1 MVQSQI
7 RGNKQI
13 QSGSIT
19 NVEIASDAN
28 IALTKLQNGTVL
40 SGLNGRVSDLE
51 ADSFITREI
60 PSGLINGSNVT
71 FTLASTPVSGS
82 EQVFINGLLQDP
94 GAGNSYT
101 ISGSTITFLSAPLSG
116 DEIHVSY
123 ATGSYSVTPSSSAEG
138 GGSPAASSNINY
150 ATVIAGENAVAGS
163 QNWSVM
169 IRSDGKLFSC
179 GVNSYGT
186 LGLGD
191 TIVRYSPRQVGSD
204 SNWSKVFASQ
214 YWYDGAS
221 YANACLAIKSNGTL
235 WGWGYNGNYNLGLG
249 DTTQRNSPVQ
259 VGVAT
264 NWSTISMGTNFVS
277 AIKTDGTLW
286 SWGNNGSGSIGDGT
300 NITRTTPVQVG
311 SGTNWSKIA
320 CGADHNIA
328 IKTDGTLWSWGWN
341 GYGQLGLGN
350 NTNRNSPV
358 QIGSATNWVAVA
370 CGWAYS
376 LAIKSDGT
384 LWAWGIND
392 FGQLGLGDTT
402 QRNSP
407 VQVGVATNWSKVK
420 CGTWHTM
427 AIKTDGTLWG
437 FGINNP
443 YYHLG
448 DGTTTQRNS
457 PVQIGTATNW
467 SNMFIAVAHTFAS
480 KTDGAL
486 YSWGENSFGQL
497 GHGTTV
503 QKYGPAKAEVD
514 LDI

>member
-40 SGLNGRVSDLE
+40 SGLNNRVSNLE

-101 ISGSTITFLSAPLSG
+101 ISGSTITFLSAPLTN

-123 ATGSYSVTPSSSAEG
+123 ATGSYSVTPSDSVSNNNSQSASNASYGTVLSGESTFGTCQGSS
-138 GGSPAASSNINY
+138 
-150 ATVIAGENAVAGS
+150 VV
-163 QNWSVM
+163 
-169 IRSDGKLFSC
+169 IRSDGYILTFGK
-179 GVNSYGT
+179 NSYGQ

-191 TIVRYSPRQVGSD
+191 IVDRLSPRILGSD
-204 SNWSKVFASQ
+204 TNWSKVAGGEYISGGDQQNF
-214 YWYDGAS
+214 
-221 YANACLAIKSNGTL
+221 CLALKTNGTI
-235 WGWGYNGNYNLGLG
+235 WSWGYNNSGQLGVG

-259 VGVAT
+259 IGSAT
-264 NWSTISMGTNFVS
+264 NWSKIAAGSWHAT

-286 SWGNNGSGSIGDGT
+286 AWGYNSYGNIGDGT
-300 NITRTTPVQVG
+300 ITQRNSPVQVG
-311 SGTNWSKIA
+311 SATNWSKVDSA
-320 CGADHNIA
+320 WHNLA
-328 IKTDGTLWSWGWN
+328 IKTDGTLWAWGWN
-341 GYGQLGLGN
+341 TYGQLGLGD
-350 NTNRNSPV
+350 TINRTSPV
-358 QIGSATNWVAVA
+358 QIGSATNWVAVST
-370 CGWAYS
+370 GWGHS

-384 LWAWGIND
+384 LWAWGYNAN
-392 FGQLGLGDTT
+392 GQLGLGDTT
-402 QRNSP
+402 NRTSP
-407 VQVGVATNWSKVK
+407 VQIGSATNWSKVSG
-420 CGTWHTM
+420 GTYCTM

-437 FGINNP
+437 WGDNT
-443 YYHLG
+443 YYKIG
-448 DGTTTQRNS
+448 DGTTVQRTS
-457 PVQIGTATNW
+457 PIQVGTATDW
-467 SNMFIAVAHTFAS
+467 SIVNVGVGHILAV
-480 KTDGAL
+480 KTNGIL

-497 GHGTTV
+497 GHGITV

-514 LDI
+514 LDV

>member
-150 ATVIAGENAVAGS
+150 GTVLSGESTFAAADESSAV
-163 QNWSVM
+163 
-169 IRSDGKLFSC
+169 IRSDGALFTS
-179 GVNSYGT
+179 GNNSYGQ

-191 TIVRYSPRQVGSD
+191 TVVRYSIRRVGSD
-204 SNWSKVFASQ
+204 TWIKIANSKYRGDARRVQ
-214 YWYDGAS
+214 DWY
-221 YANACLAIKSNGTL
+221 
-235 WGWGYNGNYNLGLG
+235 
-249 DTTQRNSPVQ
+249 
-259 VGVAT
+259 VAL
-264 NWSTISMGTNFVS
+264 
-277 AIKTDGTLW
+277 KTDGTLW
-286 SWGNNGSGSIGDGT
+286 SWGYNDNAQLGIG
-300 NITRTTPVQVG
+300 NTTQRNSPVQIGVATTWNKFSLG
-311 SGTNWSKIA
+311 QAHG
-320 CGADHNIA
+320 IA
-328 IKTDGTLWSWGWN
+328 IRNNGTLWSWGRN
-341 GYGQLGLGN
+341 VEGQLGLGD
-350 NTNRNSPV
+350 TSQRSSPV
-358 QIGSATNWVAVA
+358 QIGSATNWSKIA
-370 CGWAYS
+370 CGALCT

-384 LWAWGIND
+384 LWAWGKND
-392 FGQLGLGDTT
+392 FGQLGLGDTA

-407 VQVGVATNWSKVK
+407 VQVGSATNWSSVAVGDVHTLALRTDGTLWAWGYNGNGQHGNGTTTQRSSPVQIGSATNWSKVF
-420 CGTWHTM
+420 CSEYCSF
-427 AIKTDGTLWG
+427 AIKTDGTLWACG
-437 FGINNP
+437 AND
-443 YYHLG
+443 YYMLG
-448 DGTTTQRNS
+448 DGTTTQRTS
-457 PVQIGTATNW
+457 FVQVGTATNW
-467 SNMFIAVAHTFAS
+467 SEVCGGRYHTLAS
-480 KTDGAL
+480 KTDGTL
-486 YSWGENSFGQL
+486 YAWGGNTYGEL
-497 GHGTTV
+497 GHGVTNV
-503 QKYGPAKAEVD
+503 KYGPAKAEVD

>member
-1 MVQSQI
+1 MAQTQV

-51 ADSFITREI
+51 SDSFITREI

-150 ATVIAGENAVAGS
+150 GTVLSGESTFAAADESSAV
-163 QNWSVM
+163 
-169 IRSDGKLFSC
+169 IRSDGALFTS
-179 GVNSYGT
+179 GNNSYGQLGLGDT
-186 LGLGD
+186 VVRYSLRRVGSDTNWSKIVGSEYYGVAGRFQDYYVALKTNGTLWVWGWNQYGHLGLGD
-191 TIVRYSPRQVGSD
+191 TIQRNSPVQLGSATWSQISSGG
-204 SNWSKVFASQ
+204 SNVS
-214 YWYDGAS
+214 
-221 YANACLAIKSNGTL
+221 AIRTDGTL
-235 WGWGYNGNYNLGLG
+235 WGWGSNNDGRLGDGTTTQRNSPVQIGSDTNWSKVECGGTHTLAIKTNGTLWACGWNIAGELGLG
-249 DTTQRNSPVQ
+249 DTTQRNSFTQ
-259 VGVAT
+259 VGSAT
-264 NWSTISMGTNFVS
+264 NWSKIAAGSRHTL

-286 SWGNNGSGSIGDGT
+286 
-300 NITRTTPVQVG
+300 
-311 SGTNWSKIA
+311 A
-320 CGADHNIA
+320 CG
-328 IKTDGTLWSWGWN
+328 L
-341 GYGQLGLGN
+341 
-350 NTNRNSPV
+350 NS
-358 QIGSATNWVAVA
+358 N
-370 CGWAYS
+370 
-376 LAIKSDGT
+376 
-384 LWAWGIND
+384 
-392 FGQLGLGDTT
+392 GQLGLGDTT
-402 QRNSP
+402 QRNSLT
-407 VQVGVATNWSKVK
+407 QVGSATNWSKVFSS
-420 CGTWHTM
+420 THSSF
-427 AIKTDGTLWG
+427 AIKTDGTLWAWG
-437 FGINNP
+437 LND
-443 YYHLG
+443 YYMLG

-457 PVQIGTATNW
+457 PVQIGTDTNW
-467 SNMFIAVAHTFAS
+467 SGVCGGRYHTLAS
-480 KTDGAL
+480 KTNGTVYAWGANT
-486 YSWGENSFGQL
+486 YGQL
-497 GHGTTV
+497 GHGTTA

>member
-150 ATVIAGENAVAGS
+150 GTIFSGENTFAGADES
-163 QNWSVM
+163 SAI
-169 IRSDGKLFSC
+169 IRSDGALFTVGHNQDGQLGQGDNTNRYSLRRV
-179 GVNSYGT
+179 GSETNWTKIHANKNRRASAAFRDFYIAIKSNGT
-186 LGLGD
+186 LWSWGRNDFGQLGLGD
-191 TIVRYSPRQVGSD
+191 TTNRTSPVQVGSD
-204 SNWSKVFASQ
+204 TWTMISLGDAHALGIKSNGTLWAWGPNGGRLGDGTETLRNAPVQIGSDNNWSKIAAGSTH
-214 YWYDGAS
+214 G
-221 YANACLAIKSNGTL
+221 LAIKSNGTL
-235 WGWGYNGNYNLGLG
+235 WGWGDNTSGKNGTGASRL
-249 DTTQRNSPVQ
+249 SPIQ
-259 VGVAT
+259 IGSDT
-264 NWSTISMGTNFVS
+264 NWVDVDCGFNHSFARKSNGTLWSWGQGANGALGQGNTTDRSSPTQIGSDTDWSKIFCTDFCS
-277 AIKTDGTLW
+277 FAIKTDGTLW
-286 SWGNNGSGSIGDGT
+286 
-300 NITRTTPVQVG
+300 
-311 SGTNWSKIA
+311 A
-320 CGADHNIA
+320 CGA
-328 IKTDGTLWSWGWN
+328 
-341 GYGQLGLGN
+341 
-350 NTNRNSPV
+350 
-358 QIGSATNWVAVA
+358 
-370 CGWAYS
+370 
-376 LAIKSDGT
+376 
-384 LWAWGIND
+384 ND
-392 FGQLGLGDTT
+392 
-402 QRNSP
+402 
-407 VQVGVATNWSKVK
+407 
-420 CGTWHTM
+420 
-427 AIKTDGTLWG
+427 
-437 FGINNP
+437 
-443 YYHLG
+443 YYMLG
-448 DGTTTQRNS
+448 DGTTTQRTS
-457 PVQIGTATNW
+457 FVQVGTATNW
-467 SNMFIAVAHTFAS
+467 SEVCGGRYHTLAS
-480 KTDGAL
+480 KTDGTL
-486 YSWGENSFGQL
+486 YAWGTNTFGEL